1 MRPGMRGSPVTSTSQ
16 KMNPPLKTANRV
28 FSRGYVRTYGPGSST
43 WTCPATGSY
52 RFILGGGGGGSES
65 GAGLGGGGGSQAIK
79 VKRVSAGETV
89 AFSVASTIS
98 VNVAGGDTTATF
110 NDGTVVTAGGGQRSQ
125 DGGAGGTATGGDI
138 NTSGSSRSGATGGAG
153 ATSGLYGLP
162 GGKGAEGAGGGVQ
175 GGVSSIG
182 NVVIMLESP

>member
-52 RFILGGGGGGSES
+52 RFIRGGGGGGSES
-65 GAGLGGGGGSQAIK
+65 SAGLGGGGSQAIK

-138 NTSGSSRSGATGGAG
+138 NTSGSSASGLTGGAG
-153 ATSGLYGLP
+153 GTSGLYGLP
-162 GGKGAEGAGGGVQ
+162 GGKGAQGVAVGAGVVGSV
-175 GGVSSIG
+175 G
-182 NVVIMLESP
+182 NVVLMLESP